1 MLGPLK
7 LPKSH
12 HKCKDAVP
20 SLLSSLSPS
29 PSWTSRPDGAPS
41 HTKAPRGSTRP
52 VDEDLEALLR
62 ISVGQTGIYPDK
74 ADRDIQCLCFG
85 LELEQLGMGAPV
97 ISH

>member
-7 LPKSH
+7 PPKSH

-41 HTKAPRGSTRP
+41 HTKAPRGSTKP
-52 VDEDLEALLR
+52 VDEDFEALYA
-62 ISVGQTGIYPDK
+62 SVGQTGIYPDK
-74 ADRDIQCLCFG
+74 ADRDIQCLRFG